1 MRNSAETRAFFRPM
15 RSPKWPQMIPPTGRA
30 MNPTANELNAASVPR
45 NGSAFGKN
53 AVLRT
58 SAAAVP

>member
-1 MRNSAETRAFFRPM
+1 MRNSAETSAFLRPM
-15 RSPKWPQMIPPTGRA
+15 RSPKWPQMMPPTGRA
-30 MNPTANELNAASVPR
+30 RNPTANELNAASVPMK
-45 NGSAFGKN
+45 GSAPGKN